1 MQEHDTIVYV
11 NGKLAKK
18 SEAVISVYDSGF
30 MHGDGVYEGIRVYQ
44 DRVFKLEEHIK
55 RLYEAAKAIDLE
67 ISITQEEMKQIVLKT
82 LRANTLRH
90 HLHIRLMVTRGR
102 KRVTGMNPRFNV
114 GKPSIVVL
122 VDYKEPIFS
131 KEGVTLIT
139 SILRRFPPNILDAKI
154 HHMNQLNQ
162 IMACIEASRQ
172 GADEAIMLDDQGFVA
187 ETNGTTILM
196 VKDGILLTPTTKYII
211 VGITRGL
218 IMKIAAEKGVTVIEQ
233 DLSLYEFYNADE
245 VFICGT
251 VGEIVPV
258 KEIDGK
264 RIGTKIPGHI
274 TRMLMET
281 YIEITLS
288 EGTPIDEM

>member
-11 NGKLAKK
+11 NGNLVKK

-67 ISITQEEMKQIVLKT
+67 IGITQEEMKQIVLKT

-154 HHMNQLNQ
+154 NHLNQLNQ

-187 ETNGTTILM
+187 ETNGTTIFM

-211 VGITRGL
+211 VGITRRL
-218 IMKIAAEKGVTVIEQ
+218 IMKIAAEKRVTVIEQ

-264 RIGTKIPGHI
+264 RIGTEIPGHI

-281 YIEITLS
+281 YRKITLS
-288 EGTPIDEM
+288 EGTPIDDI

>member
-11 NGKLAKK
+11 NGNLVKK

-67 ISITQEEMKQIVLKT
+67 IGITQEEMKQIVLKT

-90 HLHIRLMVTRGR
+90 HLHIRLLVTRGR

-154 HHMNQLNQ
+154 HNMNQLNQ

-187 ETNGTTILM
+187 ETNGTTIFM
-196 VKDGILLTPTTKYII
+196 VKDGTLLTPTTKYII

-264 RIGTKIPGHI
+264 RIGTEIPGHI

-281 YIEITLS
+281 YRKITLS
-288 EGTPIDEM
+288 KGTPIDDI

>member
-1 MQEHDTIVYV
+1 
-11 NGKLAKK
+11 
-18 SEAVISVYDSGF
+18 
-30 MHGDGVYEGIRVYQ
+30 
-44 DRVFKLEEHIK
+44 
-55 RLYEAAKAIDLE
+55 
-67 ISITQEEMKQIVLKT
+67 
-82 LRANTLRH
+82 
-90 HLHIRLMVTRGR
+90 
-102 KRVTGMNPRFNV
+102 
-114 GKPSIVVL
+114 VVL

-154 HHMNQLNQ
+154 NHLNQLNQ
-162 IMACIEASRQ
+162 IMACIETSRQ

-187 ETNGTTILM
+187 ETNCTTIFM
-196 VKDGILLTPTTKYII
+196 VKDETLLTPTTKYII

-218 IMKIAAEKGVTVIEQ
+218 IIKIAAEKGVTVIEQ

-264 RIGTKIPGHI
+264 RIGTKIPFHI

-281 YIEITLS
+281 YREIILS

>member
-11 NGKLAKK
+11 NGNLVKK

-44 DRVFKLEEHIK
+44 GRVFKLEEHIK

-67 ISITQEEMKQIVLKT
+67 IGITQEEMKQIVLKT

-102 KRVTGMNPRFNV
+102 KRLTGMNPRFNV

-122 VDYKEPIFS
+122 VDYKKPIFN

-162 IMACIEASRQ
+162 IMSCIEASRQ

-187 ETNGTTILM
+187 ETNGTTIFM
-196 VKDGILLTPTTKYII
+196 VKDGTLLTPTTKYII
-211 VGITRGL
+211 IGITRGL
-218 IMKIAAEKGVTVIEQ
+218 IMKTAAEKGVTVIEQ

-264 RIGTKIPGHI
+264 RIGTEIPGHI
-274 TRMLMET
+274 TRMLMKT
-281 YIEITLS
+281 YREITLS
-288 EGTPIDEM
+288 EGTPIAEM